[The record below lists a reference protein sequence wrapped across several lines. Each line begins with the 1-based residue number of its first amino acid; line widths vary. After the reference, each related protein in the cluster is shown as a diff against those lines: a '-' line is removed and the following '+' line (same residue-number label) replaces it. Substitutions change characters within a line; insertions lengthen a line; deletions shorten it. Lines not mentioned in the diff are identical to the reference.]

1 MLQGQ
6 GRTIASGPKKHGM
19 AKTEKR
25 GIAQKQ
31 IKRDGINGEDS
42 ESYKQ
47 VGIVDTKNLG
57 VQG

>member
-1 MLQGQ
+1 
-6 GRTIASGPKKHGM
+6 M

-42 ESYKQ
+42 ESHKQ

-57 VQG
+57 V